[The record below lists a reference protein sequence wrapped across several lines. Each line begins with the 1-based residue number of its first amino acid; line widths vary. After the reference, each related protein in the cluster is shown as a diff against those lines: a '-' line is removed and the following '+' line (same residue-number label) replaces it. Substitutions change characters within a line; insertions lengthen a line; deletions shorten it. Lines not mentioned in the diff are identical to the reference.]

1 MRGGGFPR
9 GHRGYRPRGPRG
21 PPSTSASSLR
31 SNPGHSDVPVA
42 IDREKV
48 CPLLLRVFPKTG
60 SHYEPEDFEGDPA
73 EVPPAGR
80 EPKDEVQ
87 MYTWQDATLRELC
100 DLVKEVYSPARKPSA
115 RLSFALI
122 YPDSRGRKVLRQ
134 IGVVHSTRTGQDDA
148 VALRDVNFETGD
160 FLSVAVY

>member
-1 MRGGGFPR
+1 MNRPSMRGGGNRADHR
-9 GHRGYRPRGPRG
+9 GHFRDGGRP
-21 PPSTSASSLR
+21 SASHNTYTKR
-31 SNPGHSDVPVA
+31 NPSHDNNLPP

-48 CPLLLRVFPKTG
+48 CPLLLRVFCKTG
-60 SHYEPEDFEGDPA
+60 SHHRAEEFEDDFDQA
-73 EVPPAGR
+73 

-100 DLVKEVYSPARKPSA
+100 DLVKEVYEPARRASA

-122 YPDSRGRKVLRQ
+122 YPDSRGKRVLRQ
-134 IGVVHSTRTGQDDA
+134 VGLLHSTRNGQDDKI
-148 VALRDVNFETGD
+148 ALRDVNFETGD

>member
-9 GHRGYRPRGPRG
+9 GHRGYRPRGPRE
-21 PPSTSASSLR
+21 PPSASATSLR
-31 SNPGHSDVPVA
+31 TNPSHSVPAA

-60 SHYEPEDFEGDPA
+60 SHYEPEEFEDDPA
-73 EVPPAGR
+73 RAPPTGV

-100 DLVKEVYSPARKPSA
+100 ELVKEVFGAARRPSA

-134 IGVVHSTRTGQDDA
+134 IGVVHSTRTGQDDT
-148 VALRDVNFETGD
+148 VALRDVKFETGD